1 MADISAKRLA
11 DLPVPEVGEDV
22 NVQAASGRVL
32 VAVPPRAAGGR
43 ASQKGLTF
51 VPLEDA
57 RQVPVGSFLDT
68 TRGSVEMVSATGSGT
83 RTQTGKFSAGLF
95 QILQSRARAQ
105 KGLTELRLKGSSF
118 NRWPVGARR
127 RSSHG
132 GRSGASAPT
141 RGAASA
147 RAGATPP
154 QRCAGPSG

>member
-1 MADISAKRLA
+1 M
-11 DLPVPEVGEDV
+11 
-22 NVQAASGRVL
+22 
-32 VAVPPRAAGGR
+32 
-43 ASQKGLTF
+43 
-51 VPLEDA
+51 PLEDA

-68 TRGSVEMVSATGSGT
+68 RRGSVEMVSATGSGT

-105 KGLTELRLKGSSF
+105 KALTELRLKGSSF
-118 NRWPVGARR
+118 NRCRAVARGPAR
-127 RSSHG
+127 AAHG